1 MKRRD
6 GSLKMEEHNLLLVGW
21 MKDLCIRDLV
31 KEVGMDAPAVLK
43 ICSRKKRIHKY
54 QAQGTVL
61 LLQE

>member
-1 MKRRD
+1 
-6 GSLKMEEHNLLLVGW
+6 MEEHNLLLVGR
-21 MKDLCIRDLV
+21 MKDLCIRDPV